1 MIPASD
7 PKIVV
12 VIVINEPKGDEHY
25 GGQVAA
31 PVFSRVASG
40 AMRLLNIPPDDLP
53 TAQTLLA
60 SGGDE

>member
-1 MIPASD
+1 M
-7 PKIVV
+7 
-12 VIVINEPKGDEHY
+12 INEPKGDEHY